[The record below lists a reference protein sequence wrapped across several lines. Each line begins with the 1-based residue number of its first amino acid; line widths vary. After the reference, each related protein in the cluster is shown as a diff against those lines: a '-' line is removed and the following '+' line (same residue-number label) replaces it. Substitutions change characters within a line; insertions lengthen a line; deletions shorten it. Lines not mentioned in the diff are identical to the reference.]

1 MHMIVLYKLIMQ
13 AAISYNFTQTFTMNR
28 FENGMQLKFLRAVK
42 KTYQD
47 FFWFKG
53 CLDGSETRHVLHS
66 VFKSRSLPVYL
77 KCI

>member
-1 MHMIVLYKLIMQ
+1 
-13 AAISYNFTQTFTMNR
+13 MNR
-28 FENGMQLKFLRAVK
+28 FENGMQLKFLGAVK

-53 CLDGSETRHVLHS
+53 FLDGSKTRHVLHS
-66 VFKSRSLPVYL
+66 VVKSRSLPVYL

>member
-28 FENGMQLKFLRAVK
+28 FENGMRLKFLGAVK

-47 FFWFKG
+47 LFWFKG
-53 CLDGSETRHVLHS
+53 FLDGSETRHVLHS
-66 VFKSRSLPVYL
+66 VVKSRSLPVYL

>member
-28 FENGMQLKFLRAVK
+28 FENGLQLKFLGAVK

-53 CLDGSETRHVLHS
+53 FLDGSETRHVLHS
-66 VFKSRSLPVYL
+66 VVKSRSLPVYL